1 MTRVLSG
8 LDHRSPITKPTP
20 TAHHNLKDKAKQNF
34 IRHIINYTRRVN
46 KLPYG
51 GMSYVV
57 RRIGPLTSEIN
68 FGVAVPDHGVRR
80 RERRGGEGEKMAKED
95 REIERHI
102 EARRVVVCCRWR

>member
-1 MTRVLSG
+1 MEKWR
-8 LDHRSPITKPTP
+8 
-20 TAHHNLKDKAKQNF
+20 F
-34 IRHIINYTRRVN
+34 IRHIINYTRRIN

-51 GMSYVV
+51 AMSYVV

-68 FGVAVPDHGVRR
+68 FGVAVADHGVRWR
-80 RERRGGEGEKMAKED
+80 VGRGGEWEKMAKED